1 MYFNDD
7 EIRRIKDAAT
17 GHLLDVAQDFHE
29 LKRSGVNYNCD
40 CPCELQSRKE
50 TLN

>member
-40 CPCELQSRKE
+40 CPRYS
-50 TLN
+50 

>member
-29 LKRSGVNYNCD
+29 LKRFRS
-40 CPCELQSRKE
+40 ELQLRLSPVQSRKE